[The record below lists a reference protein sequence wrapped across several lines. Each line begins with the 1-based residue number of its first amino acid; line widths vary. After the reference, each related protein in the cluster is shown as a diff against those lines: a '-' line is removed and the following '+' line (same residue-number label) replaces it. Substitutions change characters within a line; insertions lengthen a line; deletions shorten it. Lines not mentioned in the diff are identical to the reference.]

1 MTHYSTVIFD
11 LDGTLLD
18 TLEDLHLTLNHTLAA
33 LGMPTRTLAETRAF
47 VGNGIRR
54 LIERAVPAGTDEATV
69 AKANAEF
76 DTHYAVHC
84 NDHTRPYPGVPEL
97 LARLRG
103 RGVRLAVVSNKTQ
116 YAVDE
121 LVGIHFEGAFD
132 AVVGVRPGVAR
143 KPARDMV
150 DVAIAEMGG
159 VACGPSVYVGDSE
172 VDVATAAAA
181 ELPCLSVSWGFRT
194 PEQLAKAG
202 AATICA
208 TADELERALDG
219 TKGTKGDGFVWHP

>member
-54 LIERAVPAGTDEATV
+54 LIERAVPAGTDEATI

-76 DTHYAVHC
+76 DAHYTVHC
-84 NDHTRPYPGVPEL
+84 NDHTRPYPGICEL
-97 LARLRG
+97 VAHLREK
-103 RGVRLAVVSNKTQ
+103 GVRVAVVSNKTQ

-121 LVGIHFEGAFD
+121 LVGIHFPGAFD
-132 AVVGVRPGVAR
+132 AVVGVRPGVAK

-150 DVAIAEMGG
+150 DMAIAEMGG

-194 PEQLAKAG
+194 PEQLAEAG

-219 TKGTKGDGFVWHP
+219 TKGAKGDGFVWHP

>member
-84 NDHTRPYPGVPEL
+84 NDHTPRPRSRASSSGTPG
-97 LARLRG
+97 
-103 RGVRLAVVSNKTQ
+103 
-116 YAVDE
+116 
-121 LVGIHFEGAFD
+121 
-132 AVVGVRPGVAR
+132 
-143 KPARDMV
+143 
-150 DVAIAEMGG
+150 
-159 VACGPSVYVGDSE
+159 
-172 VDVATAAAA
+172 
-181 ELPCLSVSWGFRT
+181 
-194 PEQLAKAG
+194 
-202 AATICA
+202 
-208 TADELERALDG
+208 
-219 TKGTKGDGFVWHP
+219 

>member
-1 MTHYSTVIFD
+1 M
-11 LDGTLLD
+11 
-18 TLEDLHLTLNHTLAA
+18 
-33 LGMPTRTLAETRAF
+33 
-47 VGNGIRR
+47 
-54 LIERAVPAGTDEATV
+54 
-69 AKANAEF
+69 
-76 DTHYAVHC
+76 
-84 NDHTRPYPGVPEL
+84 
-97 LARLRG
+97 
-103 RGVRLAVVSNKTQ
+103 
-116 YAVDE
+116 DE

-150 DVAIAEMGG
+150 DVAIAEMGD

-194 PEQLAKAG
+194 PEQLAEAG

-208 TADELERALDG
+208 TANELERALDG
-219 TKGTKGDGFVWHP
+219 TKGDGFVWHP

>member
-1 MTHYSTVIFD
+1 MYQTVIFD

-18 TLEDLHLTLNHTLAA
+18 TLEDLHLTLSHTLAA
-33 LGMPTRTLAETRAF
+33 LGMPERTFAETRAF

-54 LIERAVPAGTDEATV
+54 LIERAVPAGTDEATI
-69 AKANAEF
+69 AAANDEF
-76 DTHYAVHC
+76 DHHYARHC
-84 NDHTRPYPGVPEL
+84 NDHTRPYPGICEL
-97 LARLRG
+97 VAHLREK
-103 RGVRLAVVSNKTQ
+103 GVRVAVVSNKTQ

-121 LVGIHFEGAFD
+121 LVGIHFPGAFD

-150 DVAIAEMGG
+150 DVARAEMGG

-181 ELPCLSVSWGFRT
+181 GLPCLSVSWGFRT
-194 PEQLAKAG
+194 PEQLAEAG

-208 TADELERALDG
+208 TAAELERALDG
-219 TKGTKGDGFVWHP
+219 TKGAKGDGFVWHP

>member
-1 MTHYSTVIFD
+1 MTSYSTVIFD

-76 DTHYAVHC
+76 DAHYAVHC

-132 AVVGVRPGVAR
+132 AVVGVRPGPPAPWWTWRSPRWAVWRAAR
-143 KPARDMV
+143 LSMWGTPRWTLPRQLPPSSPAS
-150 DVAIAEMGG
+150 
-159 VACGPSVYVGDSE
+159 P
-172 VDVATAAAA
+172 
-181 ELPCLSVSWGFRT
+181 
-194 PEQLAKAG
+194 
-202 AATICA
+202 
-208 TADELERALDG
+208 
-219 TKGTKGDGFVWHP
+219 

>member
-1 MTHYSTVIFD
+1 MYDTVIFD

-33 LGMPTRTLAETRAF
+33 LGMPERTFAETRAF

-76 DTHYAVHC
+76 DAHYARHC

-121 LVGIHFEGAFD
+121 LVGIHFPGAFD
-132 AVVGVRPGVAR
+132 AVVGVRPGVAK

-150 DVAIAEMGG
+150 DVALAEMGG
-159 VACGPSVYVGDSE
+159 TAGEAAVYVGDSE

-181 ELPCLSVSWGFRT
+181 GLPCLSVSWGFRT
-194 PEQLAKAG
+194 PEQLREAG
-202 AATICA
+202 ASAICA
-208 TADELERALDG
+208 TAAELAVTLEDG
-219 TKGTKGDGFVWHP
+219 VKLSPVSPSR

>member
-1 MTHYSTVIFD
+1 MTRYSTVIFD

-18 TLEDLHLTLNHTLAA
+18 TLEDLHLTLNHTLEA
-33 LGMPTRTLAETRAF
+33 LGMPTRTLEETRAF

-54 LIERAVPAGTDEATV
+54 LIERAVPAGTSEDTIAD
-69 AKANAEF
+69 ANTEF
-76 DTHYAVHC
+76 DRRYAEHC

-97 LARLRG
+97 LARLRE

-121 LVGIHFEGAFD
+121 LVGIHFAGAFD
-132 AVVGVRPGVAR
+132 AVVGVREGVAR

-150 DVAIAEMGG
+150 DVAIVEMGG
-159 VACGPSVYVGDSE
+159 AEAGAAVYVGDSE
-172 VDVATAAAA
+172 VDVATAASA

-194 PEQLAKAG
+194 PAQLREAG
-202 AATICA
+202 ATAICA
-208 TADELERALDG
+208 TAEELEAALLA
-219 TKGTKGDGFVWHP
+219 

>member
-11 LDGTLLD
+11 LDGTLLE
-18 TLEDLHLTLNHTLAA
+18 TLEDLHLTLNHTLET
-33 LGMPTRTLAETRAF
+33 LGMPVRTLEETRSF

-54 LIERAVPAGTDEATV
+54 LIERAVPAGTGEDAIAE
-69 AKANAEF
+69 ANAEF
-76 DTHYAVHC
+76 DRHYAAHC
-84 NDHTRPYPGVPEL
+84 NDHTHPYPGVLEL
-97 LARLRG
+97 LARLRE

-121 LVGIHFEGAFD
+121 LVGIHFAGAFD
-132 AVVGVRPGVAR
+132 AVVGVREGVAR

-150 DVAIAEMGG
+150 DVALVEMGG
-159 VACGPSVYVGDSE
+159 AEAGAAVYVGDSE

-194 PEQLAKAG
+194 PAQLREAG
-202 AATICA
+202 ATTICA
-208 TADELERALDG
+208 TAEELEAALLA
-219 TKGTKGDGFVWHP
+219 